1 MDNEDHDDI
10 ITVVTLG
17 MVTAIVA
24 MMASKVPEVCGMLL
38 AGAVCLIGVGII
50 TLFWTK
56 VEYKNQLPDWKKYL
70 KQ

>member
-1 MDNEDHDDI
+1 MKEGRTKMDDEDHDDI

-38 AGAVCLIGVGII
+38 AGAICLIGVGVA
-50 TLFWTK
+50 TLYWTEIRK
-56 VEYKNQLPDWKKYL
+56 
-70 KQ
+70 